1 MKALERTDLLLAS
14 RGGQMFQS
22 VQVQRVHNA
31 IARQI
36 ARSIISG
43 ALAAGQQLPSE
54 TELTGEFGVS
64 RAVVREALRSL
75 AQRGLL
81 EQSQGRR
88 TVVLP
93 IERWD
98 VFDQLVLRIMRE
110 EGKIFPVLKD
120 FSMIRESLEPHVVF
134 EAARSVTPELIASL
148 EESVAE
154 MERLAT
160 RHEGYYLADLDFHAR
175 LALAA
180 GSRVIYRLM
189 KVIGT
194 MFSQQRPVP
203 SDAHDERMRAIAEHR
218 AMLAAV
224 RDSNAVEAERLMKD
238 HVAWAAEGVIEMYGG
253 GGKLTPVED
262 D

>member
-1 MKALERTDLLLAS
+1 MDLLS
-14 RGGQMFQS
+14 KYTGGQMFQS

-36 ARSIISG
+36 ARSIVSG
-43 ALAAGQQLPSE
+43 ALAPGQQLPSE

-98 VFDQLVLRIMRE
+98 VFDQLVLTTMRE
-110 EGKIFPVLKD
+110 EGKIFPVLQD
-120 FSMIRESLEPHVVF
+120 FSMIRSSLEPHVAF
-134 EAARSVTPELIASL
+134 QAARSVTPELVASL
-148 EESVAE
+148 EETLAE

-160 RHEGYYLADLDFHAR
+160 RHEGYYLADLDFHAG

-194 MFSQQRPVP
+194 MFSQRRPLP
-203 SDAHDERMRAIAEHR
+203 GDAHEERIRAIAEHR
-218 AMLAAV
+218 AMLAAIAAG
-224 RDSNAVEAERLMKD
+224 DAVEAERLMKD
-238 HVAWAAEGVIEMYGG
+238 HVAWAAEGVYEMYSGG
-253 GGKLTPVED
+253 DKLTPVD
-262 D
+262 DDSA